1 MILAAA
7 LVAHTLVSG
16 GITRQY
22 WEHNASRGAN
32 APIVVMLHGSCG
44 KGTGMERLT
53 HFNTIADKNG
63 AIVVYPQGIGE
74 CNRWNDGRPNT
85 GTADDVTFLSSVI
98 DEIERRD
105 GGDPNHVILGG
116 MSNGA
121 FMALRYA
128 CESDKAQTI
137 VAVAG
142 SLDEYKMANCKH
154 HASNVLLVNG
164 TSDPLVPYGG
174 GRVGIRGHVFGA
186 QQTYDV
192 LGKQRGCTFKSAA
205 PFAKGTD
212 NTSVSAQETNACQQN
227 LRVELLTIN
236 NGGHAWPG
244 GLPYLPQ
251 AVIGATS
258 NAFDLSG
265 YIMQFARGEKS
276 YESRSSP

>member
-1 MILAAA
+1 MILAAP
-7 LVAHTLVSG
+7 LTLHTLVSS
-16 GITRQY
+16 GIARQY
-22 WEHNASRGAN
+22 WEHNASHGAN
-32 APIVVMLHGSCG
+32 APIVVLLHGSCG

-53 HFNTIADKNG
+53 HFSSVADKNG

-85 GTADDVTFLSSVI
+85 STADDVTFISHVI
-98 DEIERRD
+98 DDVEKRD
-105 GGDPNHVILGG
+105 GGDPNRVIVGG

-121 FMALRYA
+121 FMALRFA

-142 SLDEYKMANCKH
+142 SLDDYKMADCKH

-174 GRVGIRGHVFGA
+174 MRASVRGPIYGA
-186 QQTYDV
+186 QKTYDV
-192 LGKQRGCTFKSAA
+192 LGKQRGCTTQPVAA
-205 PFAKGTD
+205 FAKGTD
-212 NTSVSAQETNACQQN
+212 GTSVSALKTYVCQQN
-227 LRVELLTIN
+227 LRVELLSVN
-236 NGGHAWPG
+236 NGGHTWPG

-251 AVIGATS
+251 AVIGITS

-265 YIMQFARGEKS
+265 YIMQFARGENT
-276 YESRSSP
+276 